1 MENTRFRKRLSII
14 GTLLGIFI
22 AVIGA
27 YQMIGVI
34 RTVDIIT
41 LFFGGFGAG
50 AGFVKMILERRKERT
65 DIGSTS
71 H

>member
-1 MENTRFRKRLSII
+1 MNKIKIRKRLGLI
-14 GTLLGIFI
+14 GAVLGILV
-22 AVIGA
+22 AVLGA

-34 RTVDIIT
+34 RTVDILT

-50 AGFVKMILERRKERT
+50 AGLVKMILDYRKEKIDT
-65 DIGSTS
+65 GSIA

>member
-1 MENTRFRKRLSII
+1 MNKIKFRKRI
-14 GTLLGIFI
+14 GFIGAILGILI
-22 AVIGA
+22 AIIGA
-27 YQMIGVI
+27 YQMIGII

-50 AGFVKMILERRKERT
+50 AGLVKAIMDYRILKT
-65 DIGSTS
+65 DTTSTA